1 MVTSIIMHIEVLN
14 TMFITLASSSG
25 RDTPQY
31 KAILRS
37 FETITNCIIATPS
50 AKQAIIRKFK
60 MESWID
66 VNTDCSEDDI
76 VQCALE
82 RVQQNAFQFQQFIS
96 MLRNTTGMADIVRI
110 LEEKEKHYK
119 MLSTNVSMLLVTFRC
134 LASLNVYTNG

>member
-1 MVTSIIMHIEVLN
+1 MHVQVLN
-14 TMFITLASSSG
+14 TMFITIASSSG

-37 FETITNCIIATPS
+37 FETIINCIIATPS
-50 AKQAIIRKFK
+50 AKQTIIRKFK
-60 MESWID
+60 MESWIA

-119 MLSTNVSMLLVTFRC
+119 MLSTNVSILFVTFRC
-134 LASLNVYTNG
+134 LAPLNIICTNG

>member
-1 MVTSIIMHIEVLN
+1 MHIEVLN
-14 TMFITLASSSG
+14 TMFLTLASSSG
-25 RDTPQY
+25 RNTPQY

-37 FETITNCIIATPS
+37 FETITNCIIATPG
-50 AKQAIIRKFK
+50 AKQTIIRKFK
-60 MESWID
+60 MESWIA

-82 RVQQNAFQFQQFIS
+82 RVQQNAVQFQQFLS

-119 MLSTNVSMLLVTFRC
+119 MLSTNVSILLVTFRC
-134 LASLNVYTNG
+134 LAPLNICTNG